1 MIGPEQPQRG
11 RMPRP
16 VKQATFA
23 LYGQVLI
30 CAATLYGLLS
40 RAVEAL
46 APVLAGC
53 AGAEPADCLAPEDDT
68 LSG

>member
-1 MIGPEQPQRG
+1 VVEDELF
-11 RMPRP
+11 
-16 VKQATFA
+16 KA
-23 LYGQVLI
+23 LTAGER
-30 CAATLYGLLS
+30 ATLYDMLS

-53 AGAEPADCLAPEDDT
+53 AGAEPADCLGPEDDT